1 MFGADCEPA
10 DLYAE
15 HAIEIPMK
23 RNMMAKIDFMMNM
36 MP

>member
-1 MFGADCEPA
+1 
-10 DLYAE
+10 LYAE